1 MILERYG
8 IKIDIPPA
16 QFGNEYDIQLQGMLA
31 KLNDLERP
39 RKTPVT
45 KLEQKV
51 KDIMQTIKGILQM
64 RANNK

>member
-1 MILERYG
+1 MIVERYG

-16 QFGNEYDIQLQGMLA
+16 QFGNEYDMQVQKLLA
-31 KLNDLERP
+31 KLHELERP

-51 KDIMQTIKGILQM
+51 KDVMQSLKGTLQM
-64 RANNK
+64 RADNK